1 MKKTII
7 TTLLALVC
15 ITGLAQNKI
24 GILAGTM
31 WRNEQTGDW
40 DIGFTEKYAIYDCR
54 FWEYGN
60 LKRMNDKFEVTLVNP
75 EKTLKVSVG
84 KQKDGRRQITIGNGK
99 KQVYSLITSE
109 TLPDYPT
116 KDWSTFKDNGYREGD
131 TVTFV
136 GWLKDLPKEVLDK
149 KRLFEIDLYSIYT
162 KEGVEFK
169 GDIDD
174 EGRFIVK
181 VPVENSQEIY
191 ADWRRSH
198 LHTVLEP
205 GETYFYL
212 FDYKNKKRL
221 FMGHNARLQNE
232 LLAHNFIRA
241 YEQSDEHSM
250 TDEQIKA
257 YNDQWMNMYQRNVTM
272 LDSLLNENPTLS
284 RKYADYQR
292 MSNVST
298 MAQELLQSRL
308 FAISK
313 KLPQTTLDFIEDNLW
328 SNIVKPY
335 TVSREIGWFLYYYLL
350 MAQEKN
356 PQMQQNRTFDAN
368 TLLQMSERGLFK
380 ASAEDLTTIKKWQNM
395 MEQYKK
401 ASPDEA
407 KKIEEQNKELIEE
420 LNILM
425 QRPEVE
431 DIVNDYFDMIDL
443 KAKVIDSVY
452 QDPVLR
458 DIAKGQLLCSRFV
471 ERRLPLNQTCMNVLS
486 EIQLPAIRNAVMT
499 RNDKLLAIQQAE
511 VEDIASLHPSSDVEG
526 LTDGEA
532 ILRKIL
538 EPYKGRIVYL
548 DIWGTWCGPCKEK
561 LSESDYVKQQ
571 LKEFDIVY
579 LYLANRSPEESWKNV
594 IKQYKLTGDNCVHY
608 NLPTA
613 QQRAVEEFLHVDAF
627 PTYKLI
633 DKQGNIHD
641 LHWLHTDDMDS
652 FKETLYRI
660 SSMQE

>member
-1 MKKTII
+1 MKKAII
-7 TTLLALVC
+7 TTLLVLIA
-15 ITGLAQNKI
+15 IPGLAQNKI

-75 EKTLKVSVG
+75 EMTLKVSVG

-368 TLLQMSERGLFK
+368 TLLQMSEQGLFK
-380 ASAEDLTTIKKWQNM
+380 ASAEDLATIKKWQNM

-471 ERRLPLNQTCMNVLS
+471 ERRLPLNQTCMDVLS

>member
-1 MKKTII
+1 MKKAII
-7 TTLLALVC
+7 TTLLVLIA
-15 ITGLAQNKI
+15 IPGLAQNKI

-60 LKRMNDKFEVTLVNP
+60 LKRMNDKFEVTLVSP

-356 PQMQQNRTFDAN
+356 PQMQQNMTFDAN

-380 ASAEDLTTIKKWQNM
+380 ASAEDLATIKKWQNM

-443 KAKVIDSVY
+443 KAKLIDSVY

-471 ERRLPLNQTCMNVLS
+471 ERRLPLNQTCMDVLS

-526 LTDGEA
+526 LIDGEA

>member
-1 MKKTII
+1 MKKAII
-7 TTLLALVC
+7 TTLLVLIA
-15 ITGLAQNKI
+15 IPGLAQNKI

-232 LLAHNFIRA
+232 LLAHDFIRA

-356 PQMQQNRTFDAN
+356 TQMQQNMTFDAN

-380 ASAEDLTTIKKWQNM
+380 ASAEELATIKKWQNM

-407 KKIEEQNKELIEE
+407 QKIEEQNKELIED

-431 DIVNDYFDMIDL
+431 DIVNDYFDMVDL

-471 ERRLPLNQTCMNVLS
+471 ERRLPLNQTCMDVLS
-486 EIQLPAIRNAVMT
+486 EIQLPTIRNAIMT

-579 LYLANRSPEESWKNV
+579 LYLANRSPEESWKNI

>member
-1 MKKTII
+1 MKKAII
-7 TTLLALVC
+7 TTLLVLIA
-15 ITGLAQNKI
+15 IPGLAQNKI

-356 PQMQQNRTFDAN
+356 PQMQQNMTFDAN

-443 KAKVIDSVY
+443 KAKLIDSVY

-471 ERRLPLNQTCMNVLS
+471 ERRLPLNQTCMDVLS

>member
-7 TTLLALVC
+7 TALLAIVS
-15 ITGLAQNKI
+15 ITGPAQNKI

-232 LLAHNFIRA
+232 LLAHDFIRA

-257 YNDQWMNMYQRNVTM
+257 YNDRWMNIYQRNVTM

-356 PQMQQNRTFDAN
+356 TQMQQNMTFDAN

-431 DIVNDYFDMIDL
+431 DIVNDYFDMVDL

-471 ERRLPLNQTCMNVLS
+471 ERRLPLNQSCMNVLS
-486 EIQLPAIRNAVMT
+486 EIQLPTIRNAVMT

>member
-1 MKKTII
+1 MKKAII
-7 TTLLALVC
+7 TTLLVLIA
-15 ITGLAQNKI
+15 IPGLAQNKI

-181 VPVENSQEIY
+181 VPVENSQEVY

-232 LLAHNFIRA
+232 LLAHDFIRA

-356 PQMQQNRTFDAN
+356 TQMQQNRTFDAN

-380 ASAEDLTTIKKWQNM
+380 ASAEDLATIKKWQNM

-443 KAKVIDSVY
+443 KAKVIDSIY

-486 EIQLPAIRNAVMT
+486 EIQLPTIRNAIMT
-499 RNDKLLAIQQAE
+499 RNDKLLALQQAE

>member
-1 MKKTII
+1 MKKAII
-7 TTLLALVC
+7 TTLLVLIA
-15 ITGLAQNKI
+15 IPGLAQNKI

-181 VPVENSQEIY
+181 VPVENSQEVY

-232 LLAHNFIRA
+232 LLAHDFIRA

-356 PQMQQNRTFDAN
+356 TQMQQNRTFDAN

-443 KAKVIDSVY
+443 KAKIIDSVY

-471 ERRLPLNQTCMNVLS
+471 ERRLPLNQTCMDVLS
-486 EIQLPAIRNAVMT
+486 EIQLPAIRNAIMT

>member
-1 MKKTII
+1 MKKAII
-7 TTLLALVC
+7 TTLLVLIA
-15 ITGLAQNKI
+15 IPGLAQNKI

-380 ASAEDLTTIKKWQNM
+380 ASAEDLATIKKWQNM

-443 KAKVIDSVY
+443 KAKLIDSVY

-471 ERRLPLNQTCMNVLS
+471 ERRLPLNQTCMDVLS

-499 RNDKLLAIQQAE
+499 RNDKLLALQQAE

>member
-1 MKKTII
+1 MKKAII
-7 TTLLALVC
+7 TVLLALVSR
-15 ITGLAQNKI
+15 TGLAQNKI

-443 KAKVIDSVY
+443 KAKLIDSVY

-471 ERRLPLNQTCMNVLS
+471 ERRLPLNQTCMDVLS

>member
-7 TTLLALVC
+7 TALLAIVS
-15 ITGLAQNKI
+15 ITGPAQNKI

-232 LLAHNFIRA
+232 LLAHDFIRA

-356 PQMQQNRTFDAN
+356 TQMQQNMTFDAN

-443 KAKVIDSVY
+443 KAKLIDSVY

-471 ERRLPLNQTCMNVLS
+471 ERRLPLNQTCMDVLS

-499 RNDKLLAIQQAE
+499 RNDKLLALQQAE

-579 LYLANRSPEESWKNV
+579 LYLANRSPEKSWKNV

-652 FKETLYRI
+652 FKETLVRLNK
-660 SSMQE
+660 

>member
-1 MKKTII
+1 MKKAII
-7 TTLLALVC
+7 TTLLVLIA
-15 ITGLAQNKI
+15 IPGLAQNKI

-75 EKTLKVSVG
+75 EMTLKVSVG

-380 ASAEDLTTIKKWQNM
+380 ASAEDLATIKKWQNM

-443 KAKVIDSVY
+443 KAKLIDSVY

>member
-7 TTLLALVC
+7 TALLALVSV
-15 ITGLAQNKI
+15 TGLAQNKI

-380 ASAEDLTTIKKWQNM
+380 ASAEDLATIKKWQNM

-431 DIVNDYFDMIDL
+431 DIVNDYFDMVDL

-471 ERRLPLNQTCMNVLS
+471 ERRLPLNQTCMDVLS

-499 RNDKLLAIQQAE
+499 RNDKLLALQQAE
-511 VEDIASLHPSSDVEG
+511 VEDIASLRPSSDVEG
-526 LTDGEA
+526 MTDGEA

-571 LKEFDIVY
+571 MKEFDIVY

>member
-7 TTLLALVC
+7 TALLAIVS

-109 TLPDYPT
+109 TLPDYPI

-356 PQMQQNRTFDAN
+356 PQMQQNMTFDAN

-380 ASAEDLTTIKKWQNM
+380 ASAEDLATIKKWQNM

-407 KKIEEQNKELIEE
+407 QKIEEQNKELIEE

-471 ERRLPLNQTCMNVLS
+471 ERRLPLNQTCMDVLS
-486 EIQLPAIRNAVMT
+486 EIQLPAIRNAIMA

>member
-1 MKKTII
+1 MKKAII
-7 TTLLALVC
+7 TTLLVLIA
-15 ITGLAQNKI
+15 IPGLAQNKI

-149 KRLFEIDLYSIYT
+149 KRQFEIDLYSIYT

-443 KAKVIDSVY
+443 KAKLIDSVY

-471 ERRLPLNQTCMNVLS
+471 ERRLPLNQTCMDVLS

-511 VEDIASLHPSSDVEG
+511 VEDIASLRPSSDVEG

>member
-1 MKKTII
+1 MKKAII
-7 TTLLALVC
+7 TTLLVLIA
-15 ITGLAQNKI
+15 IPGLAQNKI

-368 TLLQMSERGLFK
+368 TLLQMSEQGLFK

-443 KAKVIDSVY
+443 KAKLIDSVY

-471 ERRLPLNQTCMNVLS
+471 ERRLPLNQTCMDVLS

>member
-7 TTLLALVC
+7 TALLAIVS

-232 LLAHNFIRA
+232 LLAHDFIRA

-257 YNDQWMNMYQRNVTM
+257 YNDRWMNIYQRNVTM

-356 PQMQQNRTFDAN
+356 TQMQQNMTFDAN

-431 DIVNDYFDMIDL
+431 DIVNDYFDMVDL

-471 ERRLPLNQTCMNVLS
+471 ERRLPLNQSCMNVLS
-486 EIQLPAIRNAVMT
+486 EIQLPTIRNAVMT

>member
-7 TTLLALVC
+7 TAMLAIVS

-24 GILAGTM
+24 GILVGTM

-116 KDWSTFKDNGYREGD
+116 KDWSTFKDNGFREGD

-232 LLAHNFIRA
+232 LLAHDFIRA

-443 KAKVIDSVY
+443 KAKLIDSVY

-471 ERRLPLNQTCMNVLS
+471 ERRLPLNQTCMDVLS

-511 VEDIASLHPSSDVEG
+511 VEDIASLRPSSDVEG

>member
-7 TTLLALVC
+7 TALLAIVS

-31 WRNEQTGDW
+31 WRNKQTGDW

-75 EKTLKVSVG
+75 DKTLKVAVG
-84 KQKDGRRQITIGNGK
+84 KQKDGKRQMTIGGGK

-136 GWLKDLPKEVLDK
+136 GWLKDLPQEVLDK

-380 ASAEDLTTIKKWQNM
+380 ASAEDLATIKKWQNM

-431 DIVNDYFDMIDL
+431 DIVNDYFDMVDL

-471 ERRLPLNQTCMNVLS
+471 ERRLPLNQTCMDVLS
-486 EIQLPAIRNAVMT
+486 EIQLPTIRNAIMT
-499 RNDKLLAIQQAE
+499 RNDKLLALQQAE

-579 LYLANRSPEESWKNV
+579 LYLANRSPEKSWKNV

>member
-1 MKKTII
+1 MKKAII
-7 TTLLALVC
+7 TTLLVLIA
-15 ITGLAQNKI
+15 IPGLAQNKI

-431 DIVNDYFDMIDL
+431 DIVNDYFDMVDL

-471 ERRLPLNQTCMNVLS
+471 ERRLPLNQTCMDVLS
-486 EIQLPAIRNAVMT
+486 EIQLPTIRNAIMT
-499 RNDKLLAIQQAE
+499 RNDKLLALQQAE

>member
-7 TTLLALVC
+7 TAMLAIVS

-75 EKTLKVSVG
+75 DKTLKVAVG
-84 KQKDGRRQITIGNGK
+84 KQKDGKRQMTIGGGK

-368 TLLQMSERGLFK
+368 TLLQMSEQGLFK

-443 KAKVIDSVY
+443 KAKLIDSVY

-471 ERRLPLNQTCMNVLS
+471 ERRLPLNQTCMDVLS

-499 RNDKLLAIQQAE
+499 RNDKLLALQQAE
-511 VEDIASLHPSSDVEG
+511 VEDIASLRPSSDVEG

>member
-1 MKKTII
+1 MKKAII
-7 TTLLALVC
+7 TTLLVLIA
-15 ITGLAQNKI
+15 IPGLAQNKI

-31 WRNEQTGDW
+31 WRNELTGDW

-136 GWLKDLPKEVLDK
+136 GWLKDLPQEVLDK

-232 LLAHNFIRA
+232 LLAHDFIRA

-356 PQMQQNRTFDAN
+356 PQMQQNMTFDAN

-380 ASAEDLTTIKKWQNM
+380 ASAEELATIKKWQNM

-407 KKIEEQNKELIEE
+407 QKIEEQNKELIEE

-443 KAKVIDSVY
+443 KAKLIDSVY

-471 ERRLPLNQTCMNVLS
+471 ERRLPLNQTCMDVLS
-486 EIQLPAIRNAVMT
+486 EIQLPTIRNAIMT
-499 RNDKLLAIQQAE
+499 RNDKLLALQQAE

>member
-1 MKKTII
+1 MKKAII
-7 TTLLALVC
+7 TTLLVLIA
-15 ITGLAQNKI
+15 IPGLAQNKI

-356 PQMQQNRTFDAN
+356 TQMQQNRTFDAN
-368 TLLQMSERGLFK
+368 TLLQMSEQGLFK

-471 ERRLPLNQTCMNVLS
+471 ERRLPLNQTCMDVLS
-486 EIQLPAIRNAVMT
+486 EIQLPAIRNAIMT
-499 RNDKLLAIQQAE
+499 RNDKLLALQQAE

>member
-7 TTLLALVC
+7 TALLALVS

-136 GWLKDLPKEVLDK
+136 GWLKDLPKEVLNK

-471 ERRLPLNQTCMNVLS
+471 ERRLPLNQTCMDVLS
-486 EIQLPAIRNAVMT
+486 EIQLPAIRNAIMT

>member
-1 MKKTII
+1 MKKAII
-7 TTLLALVC
+7 TTLLVLIA
-15 ITGLAQNKI
+15 IPGLAQNKI

-356 PQMQQNRTFDAN
+356 PQMQQNMTFDAN

-380 ASAEDLTTIKKWQNM
+380 ASAEDLATIKKWQNM

-471 ERRLPLNQTCMNVLS
+471 ERRLPLNQTCMDVLS

-511 VEDIASLHPSSDVEG
+511 VEDIASLRPSSDVEG

>member
-7 TTLLALVC
+7 TAMLAIVS

-84 KQKDGRRQITIGNGK
+84 KQKDGRRQMTIGNGK

-368 TLLQMSERGLFK
+368 TLLQMSEQGLFK
-380 ASAEDLTTIKKWQNM
+380 ASAEDLATIKKWQNM

-443 KAKVIDSVY
+443 KAKLIDSVY

-471 ERRLPLNQTCMNVLS
+471 ERRLPLNQTCMDVLS

-511 VEDIASLHPSSDVEG
+511 VEDIASLRPSSDVEG

>member
-7 TTLLALVC
+7 TALLAIVS

-356 PQMQQNRTFDAN
+356 TQMQQNMTFDAN

-380 ASAEDLTTIKKWQNM
+380 ASAEDLATIKKWQNM

-471 ERRLPLNQTCMNVLS
+471 ERRLPLNQTCMDVLS

>member
-1 MKKTII
+1 MKKAII
-7 TTLLALVC
+7 TTLLVLIA
-15 ITGLAQNKI
+15 IPGLAQNKI

-431 DIVNDYFDMIDL
+431 DIVNDYFDMVDL
-443 KAKVIDSVY
+443 KAKLIDSVY

-471 ERRLPLNQTCMNVLS
+471 ERRLPLNQTCMDVLS

-511 VEDIASLHPSSDVEG
+511 VEDIASLRPSSDVEG

>member
-1 MKKTII
+1 MKKAII
-7 TTLLALVC
+7 TTLLVLIA
-15 ITGLAQNKI
+15 IPGLAQNKI

-356 PQMQQNRTFDAN
+356 PQMQQNMTFDAN

-380 ASAEDLTTIKKWQNM
+380 ASAEDLATIKKWQNM

-443 KAKVIDSVY
+443 KAKLIDSVY

>member
-7 TTLLALVC
+7 TALLAIVS
-15 ITGLAQNKI
+15 ITGPAQNKI

-232 LLAHNFIRA
+232 LLAHDFIRA

-257 YNDQWMNMYQRNVTM
+257 YNDRWMNIYQRNVTM

-356 PQMQQNRTFDAN
+356 TQMQQNMTFDAN

-431 DIVNDYFDMIDL
+431 DIVNDYFDMVDL

-471 ERRLPLNQTCMNVLS
+471 ERRLPLNQTCMDVLS

>member
-1 MKKTII
+1 MKKAII
-7 TTLLALVC
+7 TTLLVLIA
-15 ITGLAQNKI
+15 IPGLAQNKI

-257 YNDQWMNMYQRNVTM
+257 YNDRWMNMYQRNVTM

-356 PQMQQNRTFDAN
+356 PQMQQNMTFDAN

-380 ASAEDLTTIKKWQNM
+380 ASAEDLATIKKWQNM

-407 KKIEEQNKELIEE
+407 QKIEEQNKELIEE

-443 KAKVIDSVY
+443 KAKLIDSVY

-471 ERRLPLNQTCMNVLS
+471 ERRLPLNQTCMDVLS
-486 EIQLPAIRNAVMT
+486 EIQLPTIRNAIMT

>member
-7 TTLLALVC
+7 TALLAIVS

-431 DIVNDYFDMIDL
+431 DIVNDYFDMVDL

-471 ERRLPLNQTCMNVLS
+471 ERRLPLNQTCMDVLS

-499 RNDKLLAIQQAE
+499 RNDKLLALQQAE

>member
-1 MKKTII
+1 MKKAII
-7 TTLLALVC
+7 TTLLVLIA
-15 ITGLAQNKI
+15 IPGLAQNKI

-75 EKTLKVSVG
+75 DKTLKVAVG
-84 KQKDGRRQITIGNGK
+84 KQKDGKRQMTIGGGK

-380 ASAEDLTTIKKWQNM
+380 ASAEDLATIKKWQNM

-443 KAKVIDSVY
+443 KAKLIDSVY

-471 ERRLPLNQTCMNVLS
+471 ERRLPLNQTCMDVLS
-486 EIQLPAIRNAVMT
+486 EIQLPAIRNAIMT
-499 RNDKLLAIQQAE
+499 RNDKLLALQQAE

>member
-1 MKKTII
+1 MKKAII
-7 TTLLALVC
+7 TTLLVLIA
-15 ITGLAQNKI
+15 IPGLAQNKI

-60 LKRMNDKFEVTLVNP
+60 LKRMNDKFEMTLVNP
-75 EKTLKVSVG
+75 EMTLKVSVG
-84 KQKDGRRQITIGNGK
+84 KQKDGKRQMTIGGEK

-136 GWLKDLPKEVLDK
+136 GWLKDLPQEVLDK

-250 TDEQIKA
+250 TDEQIKV
-257 YNDQWMNMYQRNVTM
+257 YNDQWINMYQRNVTM

-443 KAKVIDSVY
+443 KAKLIDSVY

-471 ERRLPLNQTCMNVLS
+471 ERRLPLNQTCMDVLS

-499 RNDKLLAIQQAE
+499 RNDNLLAIQQAE

>member
-7 TTLLALVC
+7 TALLAIVS

-75 EKTLKVSVG
+75 EKTMKVSVG
-84 KQKDGRRQITIGNGK
+84 KQKDGRRQMTIGNGK

-232 LLAHNFIRA
+232 LLAHDFIRA

-257 YNDQWMNMYQRNVTM
+257 YNDRWMNIYQRNVTM

-356 PQMQQNRTFDAN
+356 PQMQQNMTFDAN

-380 ASAEDLTTIKKWQNM
+380 ASAEDLATIKKWQNM

-407 KKIEEQNKELIEE
+407 QKIEEQNKELIEE

-431 DIVNDYFDMIDL
+431 DIVNDYFDMVDL
-443 KAKVIDSVY
+443 KAKLIDSVY

-486 EIQLPAIRNAVMT
+486 EIQLPAIRNAIMT

-526 LTDGEA
+526 MTDGEA

-579 LYLANRSPEESWKNV
+579 LYLANRSTEESWKNV

>member
-1 MKKTII
+1 MKKAII
-7 TTLLALVC
+7 TALLAIVS

-356 PQMQQNRTFDAN
+356 PQMQQNMTFDAN

-380 ASAEDLTTIKKWQNM
+380 ASAEDLATIKKWQNM

-471 ERRLPLNQTCMNVLS
+471 ERRLPLNQTCMDVLS

>member
-1 MKKTII
+1 MKKAII
-7 TTLLALVC
+7 TVLLALVS

-356 PQMQQNRTFDAN
+356 PQMQQNMTFDAN

-443 KAKVIDSVY
+443 KAKLIDSVY

-471 ERRLPLNQTCMNVLS
+471 ERRVPLNQTCMDVLS
-486 EIQLPAIRNAVMT
+486 EIQLPTIRNAVMT